1 MIVTTPATSRYLR
14 PGPFTRRVFNP
25 LVAWFTKRGLPLKGS
40 AVLAVRGRTSGELRE
55 TPVNPLELDGATY
68 LVAPRGE
75 TQWVRNIRVA
85 GGGVLRRGRR
95 RTEITVSEVADAD
108 KPAIIRA
115 YLAEW
120 AWEVKQFF
128 PGITA
133 ESGDAEIAALADG
146 FPVFRI
152 V

>member
-1 MIVTTPATSRYLR
+1 MIAPTPPRYLS

-25 LVAWFTKRGLPLKGS
+25 LVAWSTKRGLSLKGS
-40 AVLAVRGRTSGELRE
+40 AVLAVRGRSSSELRE

-85 GGGVLRRGRR
+85 GEGVLRRGRR
-95 RTEITVSEVADAD
+95 RTEIRVTELADAD

-133 ESGDAEIAALADG
+133 ESSDAAIAALADG

-152 V
+152 D